1 MTKEQWVEQAARIM
15 ETESEF
21 LADSVAGHTLRR
33 CLGAVYPL
41 VQQAVAAERERVL
54 EWIIIRAMKYQRL
67 NFPQRTPDYTLF
79 IAVRDIEKGRDA

>member
-1 MTKEQWVEQAARIM
+1 MTQEQWIEQAARIM

-41 VQQAVAAERERVL
+41 VQQAVDAERERVI
-54 EWIIIRAMKYQRL
+54 EWIRIRAMKCQRL
-67 NFPQRTPDYTLF
+67 NFPQSAPDAILF
-79 IAVRDIEKGRDA
+79 RVALDIEKGRDA